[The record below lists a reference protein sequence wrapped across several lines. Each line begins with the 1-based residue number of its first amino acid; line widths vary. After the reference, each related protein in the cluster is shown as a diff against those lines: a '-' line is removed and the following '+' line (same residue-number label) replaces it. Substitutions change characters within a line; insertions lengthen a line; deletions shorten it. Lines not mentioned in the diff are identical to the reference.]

1 MDHEPVLISTIAIG
15 LTAAFIGGLLAR
27 RLRLPSIVGYI
38 LAGVAIGPFTPGL
51 IADGTV
57 ATELAEIGVI
67 LLMFGV
73 GIHFSIDDLMAVR
86 ALAVPGAILRII
98 IATLLGIAFGA
109 AIGWGIGGGL
119 VLGLAISMAS
129 TVVLL
134 RALEERN
141 ELDTVQGRTAIGWVI
156 VEDLVTVGVLVVL
169 PTVATLLGGTDGG
182 VASATGSPLGDLL
195 VALGKAAVF
204 AVLMIVAG
212 KRLIP
217 PLLVIVARENSRE
230 LFSLAV
236 LAIAL
241 GIAFA
246 ASSIFGISLALG
258 AFLAGAIVSES
269 DMSHQA
275 AADALP
281 LRDAFAVLFFV
292 SVGMLLDPG
301 FLVEHPLE
309 VVAVVLLIVVAKSL
323 AAVAI
328 VAAFGYP
335 IRTGLTVAAGLAQI
349 GEFSFILGTVGMS
362 LGLLPPDGFQL
373 IVAGALVSIAV
384 NPVLFSLIEPLVA
397 YVRKHDRVHAIFERR
412 SSDVTQLE
420 PADAREPLRR
430 HAILAG
436 YGRVGRTIATV
447 LDRRGYHYV
456 VISQDRHAIEELHAR
471 GIPAIYGDAVR
482 AELLEMAGITLAR
495 MLVVAIGDGHATRL
509 IVERAR
515 EANPSID
522 LIVRTHS
529 ENEAARLRGIGGS
542 IQAVVADRELTV
554 QMARYALRRFGVSG
568 AEAEAI
574 AQGLRGRGAILPE
587 PRRRVSRLNAFRARV
602 SRFVRRSRPGPE
614 SALPTAGPGLDDPD
628 LDSVSLA
635 EIDRAP

>member
-15 LTAAFIGGLLAR
+15 LTAAFIGGLLMR
-27 RLRLPSIVGYI
+27 RLGLPSILGYI
-38 LAGVAIGPFTPGL
+38 LAGVVIGPFTPGL
-51 IADGTV
+51 LADGAV
-57 ATELAEIGVI
+57 ASQLADIGVI

-73 GIHFSIDDLMAVR
+73 GIHFSIDDLLAVR
-86 ALAVPGAILRII
+86 ALVVPGAIIRIAI
-98 IATLLGIAFGA
+98 LTLLGIGFGVG
-109 AIGWGIGGGL
+109 IGWGVGGGL
-119 VLGLAISMAS
+119 VLGLAIAMAS

-141 ELDTVQGRTAIGWVI
+141 ELDTVQGRTAVGWVI

-169 PTVATLLGGTDGG
+169 PTIAPLLGGTSG
-182 VASATGSPLGDLL
+182 ATPSLTGNPIGDLV
-195 VALGKAAVF
+195 VALGKAGIF

-258 AFLAGAIVSES
+258 AFLAGAVVSES

-292 SVGMLLDPG
+292 SVGMLLDPS
-301 FLVEHPLE
+301 FLVQHPFE
-309 VVAVVLLIVVAKSL
+309 VVAVVALIVGAKAAS
-323 AAVAI
+323 AVAI

-349 GEFSFILGTVGMS
+349 GEFSFILGTVGLS
-362 LGLLPPDGFQL
+362 LGLLPAAGIQL
-373 IVAGALVSIAV
+373 IVAGSLASIAL
-384 NPVLFSLIEPLVA
+384 NPLLFRLIDPVEA
-397 YVRKHDRVHAIFERR
+397 YVRRHGRVHAVFERR
-412 SSDVTQLE
+412 GDL
-420 PADAREPLRR
+420 ADLAPSNTGEPLRR

-447 LDRRGYHYV
+447 FERRGFHYL
-456 VISQDRHAIEELHAR
+456 VISQDRWAIEELR
-471 GIPAIYGDAVR
+471 GRGVPAIYGDAAR
-482 AELLEMAGITLAR
+482 PELLEHAGIGLAR
-495 MLVVAIGDGHATRL
+495 MLIVAIGDGHATRL

-515 EANPSID
+515 AANPSID

-529 ENEAARLRGIGGS
+529 DNEAARLRGIGGS
-542 IQAVVADRELTV
+542 VQAIYAERELSV
-554 QMARYALRRFGVSG
+554 QMARYSLRRFGVSG
-568 AEAEAI
+568 TEAEAVV
-574 AQGLRGRGAILPE
+574 QGLRGRGAIPPG
-587 PRRRVSRLNAFRARV
+587 PRRPPSRL
-602 SRFVRRSRPGPE
+602 
-614 SALPTAGPGLDDPD
+614 SALWSRLSRSARRATAEPEQVDLAHDDAD
-628 LDSVSLA
+628 ADTIAVV
-635 EIDRAP
+635 EIDRVP